1 MKFSLV
7 ITVLNEEKTIGKL
20 LEALAKQ
27 TKKPD
32 EIIFVDGGSSDRTVA
47 YLKSRA
53 AGKASGD
60 ARQISNLKIFIKPG
74 ASIAQGRNFGIR
86 KAKGEIIAMTD
97 AGCTPHRDWFEKIT
111 EPFSKDDID
120 IVAGFYQ
127 MTGETVFQK
136 CLACYLGIL
145 PEKLNPKNF
154 MPSARSIAFRKEI
167 WEKISGFSE
176 KLGKAGE
183 DTLFNYQARRLGA
196 KFVTASGALV
206 DWEMPKTLKE
216 AIKKFYGYA
225 KGDGQTG
232 IWWYHSLKISVI
244 YARYILS
251 VALLIMGFWLKP
263 LWVLLLIGFLLY
275 LVWAVRKNY
284 NYVNRGWAIFFL
296 PTIQIVSDL
305 AVMAGFAVGT
315 IKKV

>member
-111 EPFSKDDID
+111 KPFEEKSVD

-167 WEKISGFSE
+167 WEKISGFF
-176 KLGKAGE
+176 GK
-183 DTLFNYQARRLGA
+183 TWKSRR
-196 KFVTASGALV
+196 
-206 DWEMPKTLKE
+206 
-216 AIKKFYGYA
+216 GY
-225 KGDGQTG
+225 
-232 IWWYHSLKISVI
+232 
-244 YARYILS
+244 
-251 VALLIMGFWLKP
+251 P
-263 LWVLLLIGFLLY
+263 L
-275 LVWAVRKNY
+275 
-284 NYVNRGWAIFFL
+284 
-296 PTIQIVSDL
+296 
-305 AVMAGFAVGT
+305 
-315 IKKV
+315 